1 MTQHRITDD
10 LDVLLD
16 VLPTNLRHAVEKINN
31 SDKLIEI
38 VIDLG
43 RLPSARYVEEE
54 ITISDKEV
62 TRAEID
68 HITERIGTF
77 DTDNRAGMERTLHR
91 ISAIRNRRTAIVGLT
106 CRVGRAVYGTVDIIQ
121 DIIESGKSVLI
132 LGRPG
137 VGKTTLLREAAR
149 ILAENK
155 RVVIVDT
162 SNEIGG
168 DGDVPHPAVGRAR
181 RMQVREPMLQHEV
194 MIEAVEN
201 HNPEV
206 IVIDEIGRELEAL
219 AARTIAERGVQLI
232 GTAHGQTLENL
243 LLNPTLSD
251 LVGGI
256 EAVTLSDEEARRRG
270 TQKTVLERR
279 APPTF
284 DVLIEIQ
291 HRERFAVHLDIMSA
305 VDALLRDMPMSPE
318 IRTRDEAGQIQIEKI
333 APPKPSTKVDSKT
346 PRRGRQPAPVIQEQP
361 ARSEPLTQPVPNG
374 NGAAPTAHVST
385 KLQTVRVFAYG
396 VARNRL
402 MQAAKRV
409 GVPAVVVTD
418 VNEADVLVTLRT
430 YYRNREATVIEAEG
444 RGLPIYVLRANTV
457 AQVEQFLGDLYNLTE
472 HQAPRDNMEDVR
484 DETKSAISAVLNGE
498 RWVDLPPGT
507 SLVRRLQHEMARNAE
522 LVSHSYGKE
531 PRRHVRI
538 FRE

>member
-10 LDVLLD
+10 LDALLS
-16 VLPTNLRHAVEKINN
+16 VLPTNIRHAVEKANN
-31 SDKLIEI
+31 SDRLLEI

-43 RLPSARYVEEE
+43 RLPAARFVEGE
-54 ITISDKEV
+54 IVLSDKEI
-62 TRAEID
+62 TRSEID
-68 HITERIGTF
+68 HITERIGSF
-77 DTDNRAGMERTLHR
+77 DADNRAGMERTLHR
-91 ISAIRNRRTAIVGLT
+91 ISAIRNRLGAVVGLT

-232 GTAHGQTLENL
+232 GTAHGQTLDNL

-305 VDALLRDMPMSPE
+305 VDSLLRDAPILPE
-318 IRTRDEAGQIQIEKI
+318 IRTRDEAGEIKIEKQS
-333 APPKPSTKVDSKT
+333 PPKVKSEAPKT
-346 PRRGRQPAPVIQEQP
+346 PLRTRRVVDPTPQPTP
-361 ARSEPLTQPVPNG
+361 RSESINPPAIGTTTNV
-374 NGAAPTAHVST
+374 GAR
-385 KLQTVRVFAYG
+385 LQTLRVFAYG

-402 MQAAKRV
+402 MQAAKRL

-430 YYRNREATVIEAEG
+430 YYRNREHTVVEAES
-444 RGLPIYVLRANTV
+444 RGMPIYVLRANSVT
-457 AQVEQFLGDLYNLTE
+457 QVEQFLGDVYNLTE
-472 HQAPRDNMEDVR
+472 PQAPRDSMEDVR
-484 DETKSAISAVLNGE
+484 DETQHAITAVLNGE
-498 RWVDLPPGT
+498 RWVDLPPGP
-507 SLVRRLQHEMARNAE
+507 SIVRRLQHELARKAE

>member
-10 LDVLLD
+10 LEVLLD
-16 VLPTNLRHAVEKINN
+16 VLPSNIRHAVEKANN
-31 SDKLIEI
+31 SDKLLEI

-43 RLPSARYVEEE
+43 RLPAARFVEGE
-54 ITISDKEV
+54 IPSLKK
-62 TRAEID
+62 RSPRSEID
-68 HITERIGTF
+68 HITERIGDF

-91 ISAIRNRRTAIVGLT
+91 ISAIRNRRGAIVGLT

-121 DIIESGKSVLI
+121 DMIESGKSVLI

-291 HRERFAVHLDIMSA
+291 NRERFAVHQDIMSA
-305 VDALLRDMPMSPE
+305 VDALLRDAPIPPE
-318 IRTRDEAGQIQIEKI
+318 DPHTR
-333 APPKPSTKVDSKT
+333 
-346 PRRGRQPAPVIQEQP
+346 
-361 ARSEPLTQPVPNG
+361 
-374 NGAAPTAHVST
+374 
-385 KLQTVRVFAYG
+385 
-396 VARNRL
+396 
-402 MQAAKRV
+402 
-409 GVPAVVVTD
+409 
-418 VNEADVLVTLRT
+418 
-430 YYRNREATVIEAEG
+430 
-444 RGLPIYVLRANTV
+444 
-457 AQVEQFLGDLYNLTE
+457 
-472 HQAPRDNMEDVR
+472 
-484 DETKSAISAVLNGE
+484 
-498 RWVDLPPGT
+498 
-507 SLVRRLQHEMARNAE
+507 
-522 LVSHSYGKE
+522 
-531 PRRHVRI
+531 
-538 FRE
+538 

>member
-10 LDVLLD
+10 LDALLD
-16 VLPTNLRHAVEKINN
+16 VLPANLRHAVEKANN
-31 SDKLIEI
+31 SDNLLEI

-43 RLPSARYVEEE
+43 RLPAARFVEGE
-54 ITISDKEV
+54 IVLSDKEI

-68 HITERIGTF
+68 HITERIGMF
-77 DTDNRAGMERTLHR
+77 DADNRAGMERTLHR
-91 ISAIRNRRTAIVGLT
+91 ISSIRNRLGVIVGLT

-149 ILAENK
+149 ILAESK

-232 GTAHGQTLENL
+232 GTAHGQTLDNL

-305 VDALLRDMPMSPE
+305 VDSLLRDAPILPE
-318 IRTRDEAGQIQIEKI
+318 IRTRDESGEIKIEKQS
-333 APPKPSTKVDSKT
+333 PPKVKGDATKT
-346 PRRGRQPAPVIQEQP
+346 PLRTRRQPASVIPEATP
-361 ARSEPLTQPVPNG
+361 RSESINPPAIGIANV
-374 NGAAPTAHVST
+374 GAR
-385 KLQTVRVFAYG
+385 LQTLRVFAYG

-402 MQAAKRV
+402 MQAAKRL

-430 YYRNREATVIEAEG
+430 YYRNREHTVIEAES
-444 RGLPIYVLRANTV
+444 RGMPIYVLRANSV
-457 AQVEQFLGDLYNLTE
+457 SQIEQFLGDVYNLTE
-472 HQAPRDNMEDVR
+472 PQTPRDNMEDVR
-484 DETKSAISAVLNGE
+484 SETQQAIAAVLNGE
-498 RWVDLPPGT
+498 RWVDLPPGP
-507 SLVRRLQHEMARNAE
+507 SLVRRIQHEMARKAE

>member
-16 VLPTNLRHAVEKINN
+16 VLPASIRHAVEKANN
-31 SDKLIEI
+31 SDKLLEI

-43 RLPSARYVEEE
+43 RVPSARFVEGE
-54 ITISDKEV
+54 ITLLEKEI

-68 HITERIGTF
+68 HITERIGEF
-77 DTDNRAGMERTLHR
+77 DADNRAGMERTLHR
-91 ISAIRNRRTAIVGLT
+91 ISAIRNRRGAIVGLT

-168 DGDVPHPAVGRAR
+168 DGDVPHPAVGKAR
-181 RMQVREPMLQHEV
+181 RMQVKVPTLQHEV

-206 IVIDEIGRELEAL
+206 IVIDEIGRELETL

-232 GTAHGQTLENL
+232 GTAHGQTLDNL

-284 DVLIEIQ
+284 DVL
-291 HRERFAVHLDIMSA
+291 
-305 VDALLRDMPMSPE
+305 
-318 IRTRDEAGQIQIEKI
+318 
-333 APPKPSTKVDSKT
+333 
-346 PRRGRQPAPVIQEQP
+346 
-361 ARSEPLTQPVPNG
+361 
-374 NGAAPTAHVST
+374 
-385 KLQTVRVFAYG
+385 
-396 VARNRL
+396 
-402 MQAAKRV
+402 
-409 GVPAVVVTD
+409 
-418 VNEADVLVTLRT
+418 
-430 YYRNREATVIEAEG
+430 
-444 RGLPIYVLRANTV
+444 
-457 AQVEQFLGDLYNLTE
+457 
-472 HQAPRDNMEDVR
+472 
-484 DETKSAISAVLNGE
+484 
-498 RWVDLPPGT
+498 
-507 SLVRRLQHEMARNAE
+507 
-522 LVSHSYGKE
+522 
-531 PRRHVRI
+531 
-538 FRE
+538 